1 VGTILA
7 YEVWTPLAR
16 IAYVED
22 ISPTLDLKRRAMAE
36 HASQLANLAY
46 DEAFCGLNRYRG
58 VMTGRGR
65 YCECFDIE
73 TAAAFS
79 LDNESVP

>member
-1 VGTILA
+1 
-7 YEVWTPLAR
+7 
-16 IAYVED
+16 
-22 ISPTLDLKRRAMAE
+22 MAE

-73 TAAAFS
+73 TADAFF